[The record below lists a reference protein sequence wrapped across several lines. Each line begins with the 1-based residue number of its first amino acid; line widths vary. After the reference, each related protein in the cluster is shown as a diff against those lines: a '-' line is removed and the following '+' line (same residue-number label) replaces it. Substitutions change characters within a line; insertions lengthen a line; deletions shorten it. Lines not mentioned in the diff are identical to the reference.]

1 MMESKGRRA
10 PRVARPTT
18 APAEQGEPLMSAP
31 IAESPAEPL
40 SEPSGPDHVSTATAK
55 PAEIALDAASAVAD
69 AASSPRVA
77 PPAPIAQRM
86 TASEASHF
94 SRDTLAAL
102 AQSQAALSR
111 GLEALSA
118 EMANLALSEI
128 DSVRRTATQMLSAKT
143 LSDAVAVNAGFTYSS
158 LERLV
163 GSSAKLSELS
173 LRLATEAYQPIL
185 SQIGKGW
192 MLASRS
198 PS

>member
-1 MMESKGRRA
+1 MESKGRRA
-10 PRVARPTT
+10 PRVARPIT
-18 APAEQGEPLMSAP
+18 APAEHDEPLMSAP
-31 IAESPAEPL
+31 IAEGPAEPL
-40 SEPSGPDHVSTATAK
+40 SEPSGPDQEVSTATAK

-69 AASSPRVA
+69 AAPSTRVA
-77 PPAPIAQRM
+77 PPAPVAQRM
-86 TASEASHF
+86 TANEASHF
-94 SRDTLAAL
+94 GRDTLAAL

-118 EMANLALSEI
+118 EMANLAISEI

-143 LSDAVAVNAGFTYSS
+143 LSDAVAVNAGFTCSS

-173 LRLATEAYQPIL
+173 LRLATEACQPIL

>member
-1 MMESKGRRA
+1 
-10 PRVARPTT
+10 
-18 APAEQGEPLMSAP
+18 MSAP
-31 IAESPAEPL
+31 MAEDPAEPL
-40 SEPSGPDHVSTATAK
+40 SAPSVPDQPAAATAE
-55 PAEIALDAASAVAD
+55 PEEVTQDVVNTPTD
-69 AASSPRVA
+69 VA
-77 PPAPIAQRM
+77 PQVALPPPVVRP
-86 TASEASHF
+86 EAANETSQF
-94 SRDTLAAL
+94 SRDTLAAF

-128 DSVRRTATQMLSAKT
+128 DSATRTATKMLSAKT

-192 MLASRS
+192 MLAGRS
-198 PS
+198 PC